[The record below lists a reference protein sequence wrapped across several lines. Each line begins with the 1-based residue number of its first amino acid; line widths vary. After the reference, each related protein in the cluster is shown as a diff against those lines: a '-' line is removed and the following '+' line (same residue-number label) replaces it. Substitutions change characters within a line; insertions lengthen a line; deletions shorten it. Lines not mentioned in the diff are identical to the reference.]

1 MARMYRRKGARRV
14 FKKKTRRG
22 KGLKGLV
29 KSVVKKQLSKEIE
42 RKYAVITNQGT
53 YLARN
58 APQTFTSNILDTT
71 SVYPLLPPITVGLE
85 NNQRIGDVIRPKSL
99 VVKITLTAN
108 GSPTTNSSEQ
118 LWARLFILRD
128 KSIGQTYNLKGTA
141 VQPGTPVG
149 TQLIDYGDGTSG
161 AYQGLPGDNNYRV
174 NRRQYHVYHDK
185 LIKFQRGTGTLPQA
199 ANIVSFVG
207 DQVYTSPLATH
218 QLTLRVPV
226 PSTLKYD
233 NQGGI
238 LASNWPN
245 EFAPFM
251 MLGYNAPQ
259 QMTFPAPSTP
269 VDYRVSM
276 SWVAHLDFTDA

>member
-1 MARMYRRKGARRV
+1 MFRRKGARRV
-14 FKKKTRRG
+14 FKKTRRG
-22 KGLKGLV
+22 KGLKGFV

-42 RKYAVITNQGT
+42 RKYALITNQGT
-53 YLARN
+53 STSRN
-58 APQTFTSNILDTT
+58 PPQTFTSSIVDTT
-71 SVYPLLPPITVGLE
+71 SVYPLLPQIAVGLAT
-85 NNQRIGDVIRPKSL
+85 NQRIGDVIRPKSL

-128 KSIGQTYNLKGTA
+128 KSIGQTSNLKGTA
-141 VQPGTPVG
+141 TQPGTPVG
-149 TQLIDYGDGTSG
+149 TELMDYGDGTSG
-161 AYQGLPGDNNYRV
+161 AYEGLPGDNNYRV

-185 LIKFQRGTGTLPQA
+185 LIKFQRNFGLLPQA
-199 ANIVSFVG
+199 ANPTSWVG
-207 DQVYTSPLATH
+207 DMITNSPLATH

-226 PSTLKYD
+226 PKTLRYD
-233 NQGGI
+233 NGTGPY
-238 LASNWPN
+238 LSTNWPN

-251 MLGYNAPQ
+251 MLGYNMPQ
-259 QMTFPAPSTP
+259 QMTFPIPTAP